1 MVTLYKAQV
10 AGVKAVAARHKPS
23 RHHSAYERRGHMLDS
38 QIDRLS
44 LLPSLANA

>member
-1 MVTLYKAQV
+1 MMTLYKAQV
-10 AGVKAVAARHKPS
+10 ARVKAVAARYQPS
-23 RHHSAYERRGHMLDS
+23 RHHSAHECRGHMPDS

>member
-10 AGVKAVAARHKPS
+10 SGVKAVAARNKPS
-23 RHHSAYERRGHMLDS
+23 RHQSAHECRGHMPDS

-44 LLPSLANA
+44 LLSSLANA